1 MLIPKAE
8 WILLNNPRD
17 EVGGIFQQYSL
28 SLRKMIVVIIKHCA
42 YFVLIAVITRVKMCE
57 ELVYFIQS
65 ATETW
70 YLSLEKCSNKLSSC
84 CSSQLRFLPT
94 RLSLPLKYWQTWG
107 NQFEI
112 SAPAP
117 RARRFLQD
125 MTQSSIGCASC
136 SSYASPC
143 SPVENKI
150 NFYSVNLIMV
160 TYYKNVMRKA
170 SSQYLLWRICISRIS
185 THLHGAPVSNQTLLR

>member
-1 MLIPKAE
+1 MLIPKC
-8 WILLNNPRD
+8 RD

-136 SSYASPC
+136 SSYASP
-143 SPVENKI
+143 VENKI

-160 TYYKNVMRKA
+160 TYYKNVIRKA